1 MAERLSRVE
10 GDYLTSEVFM
20 KIHQKVLFLCS
31 ILLTLPGLS
40 SEALGQG
47 RNARRLT
54 GTWNLDASRSDDVR
68 AAIDRA
74 IINRNTNTDRIRQR
88 LEDRLQPPDRLAIEQ
103 SGRRVT
109 LASSTAPQVSFDAD
123 GRSRSETNANGR
135 AVQTTA
141 TLNGS
146 VLTIRTQGDRASDF
160 QVTFRTVD
168 NGRSLQ
174 VSRRLFNDRLAQP
187 LETLSFYTRVSDVA
201 QFDSDLNAYPNTTP
215 IPRSNRRRNI
225 SEIPADTILTATLNE
240 SLNTRDAKDQ
250 DRFTLTVVSPSQYS
264 GAVIEGY
271 LTRVERSGRV
281 TGSPEI
287 GFEFDSI
294 RLRNGGSYDFSGYI
308 EQVRT
313 PTGDKVKVD
322 NEGSVKEK
330 RGQTERTVVRSGI
343 GAAIGAI
350 IGGITGGGQGA
361 AIGAAVGAGAGA
373 GSVIVQG
380 RDDLQLDN
388 GTEFTIH
395 TSNNTRISSNSF
407 TR

>member
-1 MAERLSRVE
+1 MTKNTRA
-10 GDYLTSEVFM
+10 
-20 KIHQKVLFLCS
+20 LFLFS
-31 ILLTLPGLS
+31 MLLSLPGLHS
-40 SEALGQG
+40 DALGQG
-47 RNARRLT
+47 TNARRLT
-54 GTWNLDASRSDDVR
+54 GTWNLDTSRGDDVR
-68 AAIDRA
+68 DAANRA
-74 IINRNTNTDRIRQR
+74 VTNQGANSERMRQR
-88 LEDRLQPPDRLAIEQ
+88 LENRLQPPDRLSIEQ
-103 SGRRVT
+103 SGRRIT
-109 LASSTAPQVSFDAD
+109 LASSSAPQVAFDAD
-123 GRSRSETNANGR
+123 GRARSETNANGR
-135 AVQTTA
+135 TVQTTA
-141 TLNGS
+141 RLNGS

-160 QVTFRTVD
+160 QVTFQPVD

-174 VSRRLFNDRLAQP
+174 VTRRMYSDRLTQP
-187 LETLSFYTRVSDVA
+187 IETKSFYNRVSDVA
-201 QFDSDLNAYPNTTP
+201 QQDVYSDSAPSTAIRRDNR
-215 IPRSNRRRNI
+215 RSNI
-225 SEIPADTILTATLNE
+225 SDIPADTILTATLNE

-250 DRFTLTVVSPSQYS
+250 DRFTLTVASPSQYS

-294 RLRNGGSYDFSGYI
+294 RLRSGGTYDFSGYI

-330 RGQTERTVVRSGI
+330 SGQTQRTVVRTGI

-380 RDDLQLDN
+380 RDDLQLDS

-395 TSNNTRISSNSF
+395 TSSNTRISSTSF
-407 TR
+407 GR

>member
-1 MAERLSRVE
+1 MTKNTR
-10 GDYLTSEVFM
+10 
-20 KIHQKVLFLCS
+20 VLFLLFS
-31 ILLTLPGLS
+31 ILLSLPGLHS
-40 SEALGQG
+40 NALGQG
-47 RNARRLT
+47 SNARRLT

-68 AAIDRA
+68 AAASRSVA
-74 IINRNTNTDRIRQR
+74 NQGANSERMRQR
-88 LEDRLQPPDRLAIEQ
+88 LENRLQPPDRLSIEQ
-103 SGRRVT
+103 SGRRIT
-109 LASSTAPQVSFDAD
+109 LASSSAPQVAFDAD
-123 GRSRSETNANGR
+123 GRARSETNANGR
-135 AVQTTA
+135 TVQTTA
-141 TLNGS
+141 RLNGS
-146 VLTIRTQGDRASDF
+146 ALTIRTQGDRASDF
-160 QVTFRTVD
+160 QVTFQPVD

-174 VSRRLFNDRLAQP
+174 VTRRMYSDRLTQP
-187 LETLSFYTRVSDVA
+187 IETRSFYTRVSDVA
-201 QFDSDLNAYPNTTP
+201 QLDGYSQSQPNSQPYPNNTTA
-215 IPRSNRRRNI
+215 IGRNNRQRNI
-225 SEIPADTILTATLNE
+225 SDIPADTILTATLNE
-240 SLNTRDAKDQ
+240 SLNTKDAKDQ
-250 DRFTLTVVSPSQYS
+250 DRFTLTVASPSQYS

-294 RLRNGGSYDFSGYI
+294 RLRSGSTYDFSGYI

-330 RGQTERTVVRSGI
+330 SGQTERTVVRTGI

-380 RDDLQLDN
+380 RDDLQLDR

-395 TSNNTRISSNSF
+395 TSSNTRISSNSF
-407 TR
+407 GRSSE

>member
-1 MAERLSRVE
+1 MTNQGANSER
-10 GDYLTSEVFM
+10 M
-20 KIHQKVLFLCS
+20 
-31 ILLTLPGLS
+31 
-40 SEALGQG
+40 
-47 RNARRLT
+47 
-54 GTWNLDASRSDDVR
+54 
-68 AAIDRA
+68 
-74 IINRNTNTDRIRQR
+74 RQR
-88 LEDRLQPPDRLAIEQ
+88 LENRLQPPDRLSIEQ
-103 SGRRVT
+103 SGRRIT
-109 LASSTAPQVSFDAD
+109 LASSSAPQVAFDAD
-123 GRSRSETNANGR
+123 GRARSETNANGR
-135 AVQTTA
+135 TVQTTA
-141 TLNGS
+141 RLNGS

-160 QVTFRTVD
+160 QVTFQPVD

-174 VSRRLFNDRLAQP
+174 VTRRMYSDRLTQP
-187 LETLSFYTRVSDVA
+187 IETRSFYNRVSDVA
-201 QFDSDLNAYPNTTP
+201 QLDGYSQSQPNSQPYPNNTTA
-215 IPRSNRRRNI
+215 IRRDNRQRNI
-225 SEIPADTILTATLNE
+225 SDIPADTILTATLNE

-250 DRFTLTVVSPSQYS
+250 DRFTLTVASPSQYS

-294 RLRNGGSYDFSGYI
+294 RLRSGGTYDFSGYI

-330 RGQTERTVVRSGI
+330 SGQTQRTVVRTGI

-380 RDDLQLDN
+380 RDDLQLDS

-395 TSNNTRISSNSF
+395 TSSNTRISSNSF
-407 TR
+407 GR

>member
-1 MAERLSRVE
+1 MFRHRS
-10 GDYLTSEVFM
+10 
-20 KIHQKVLFLCS
+20 VLFLLS
-31 ILLTLPGLS
+31 LLLSFPS
-40 SEALGQG
+40 SEFEVHGQG

-54 GTWNLDASRSDDVR
+54 GTWSLDASRSDNVR
-68 AAIDRA
+68 EATDRA
-74 IINRNTNTDRIRQR
+74 VDNQSGNRERIRQR
-88 LEDRLQPPDRLAIEQ
+88 LENRLQPPDRMAIDL

-109 LASSTAPQVSFDAD
+109 LVSSTAPQVSFDAD
-123 GRSRSETNANGR
+123 GRARSETNANGR
-135 AVQTTA
+135 TVQITA
-141 TLNGS
+141 SLSGS
-146 VLTIRTQGDRASDF
+146 ALTIRTQGDRASDF
-160 QVTFRTVD
+160 QVTFQPVD

-174 VSRRLFNDRLAQP
+174 VTRRMYRDTLTQP
-187 LETLSFYTRVSDVA
+187 IETRSFYTRVSDVA
-201 QFDSDLNAYPNTTP
+201 QLDIYSQSYSNSEPYPNSTTG
-215 IPRSNRRRNI
+215 ISRDNRRRDA
-225 SEIPADTILTATLNE
+225 SDIPADTILTATLNE
-240 SLNTRDAKDQ
+240 SLNTKDAKDQ
-250 DRFTLTVVSPSQYS
+250 DRFTLTVTSPSQYS

-271 LTRVERSGRV
+271 LIRVERSGRV

-294 RLRNGGSYDFSGYI
+294 RLNNSRTYAFSGYI

-313 PTGDKVKVD
+313 PNGDKVKVD

-330 RGQTERTVVRSGI
+330 SGQTERTVVRSGI

-380 RDDLQLDN
+380 RDDLELDS

-395 TSNNTRISSNSF
+395 TTSNTRISSSRF

>member
-1 MAERLSRVE
+1 
-10 GDYLTSEVFM
+10 M
-20 KIHQKVLFLCS
+20 KIYQRVLFVCL
-31 ILLTLPGLS
+31 ILLAPGFY
-40 SEALGQG
+40 SEALGQR
-47 RNARRLT
+47 RNARQLT
-54 GTWNLDASRSDDVR
+54 GTWGLDTSRSDDVR

-74 IINRNTNTDRIRQR
+74 MTNQNANPERFRQR
-88 LEDRLQPPDRLAIEQ
+88 LENRLQPPERLAIEQ

-109 LASSTAPQVSFDAD
+109 LASSTAQQVSFDAD
-123 GRSRSETNANGR
+123 SRARSETNANGR
-135 AVQTTA
+135 TVQTTSS
-141 TLNGS
+141 LNGS
-146 VLTIRTQGDRASDF
+146 ILTIRTQGDRASDF
-160 QVTFRTVD
+160 QVTFRPVD

-174 VSRRLFNDRLAQP
+174 VTRKFYSERLTQP
-187 LETLSFYTRVSDVA
+187 IETLSFYTRTSDVA
-201 QFDSDLNAYPNTTP
+201 QFDIGSNAAYPDTTP
-215 IPRSNRRRNI
+215 IRSRDNRRRNI
-225 SEIPADTILTATLNE
+225 SDIPADTILTATLNG
-240 SLNTRDAKDQ
+240 SLNTKEAKDG
-250 DRFTLTVVSPSQYS
+250 DRFTLNVVSPQQYS

-287 GFEFDSI
+287 GFEFDTI
-294 RLRNGGSYDFSGYI
+294 RLRNSGTYDFSGYI

-330 RGQTERTVVRSGI
+330 SGQTQRTVVRSGI

-350 IGGITGGGQGA
+350 IGGITGGGEGA

-380 RDDLQLDN
+380 RDDLQLDS

-395 TSNNTRISSNSF
+395 TSNNTRISSSSF
-407 TR
+407 AR

>member
-1 MAERLSRVE
+1 
-10 GDYLTSEVFM
+10 
-20 KIHQKVLFLCS
+20 
-31 ILLTLPGLS
+31 
-40 SEALGQG
+40 
-47 RNARRLT
+47 
-54 GTWNLDASRSDDVR
+54 
-68 AAIDRA
+68 
-74 IINRNTNTDRIRQR
+74 
-88 LEDRLQPPDRLAIEQ
+88 
-103 SGRRVT
+103 
-109 LASSTAPQVSFDAD
+109 FD
-123 GRSRSETNANGR
+123 G
-135 AVQTTA
+135 
-141 TLNGS
+141 
-146 VLTIRTQGDRASDF
+146 
-160 QVTFRTVD
+160 
-168 NGRSLQ
+168 
-174 VSRRLFNDRLAQP
+174 
-187 LETLSFYTRVSDVA
+187 
-201 QFDSDLNAYPNTTP
+201 DLNAYPNTTTP
-215 IPRSNRRRNI
+215 TRGSNRRSSI

-240 SLNTRDAKDQ
+240 SLNTREAKDG
-250 DRFTLTVVSPSQYS
+250 DRFTLTVVSPLQYD

-287 GFEFDSI
+287 GFEFDTI
-294 RLRNGGSYDFSGYI
+294 RLRNNGTYDFSGYI

-330 RGQTERTVVRSGI
+330 RGQTERTVLRSGI

-350 IGGITGGGQGA
+350 IGGITGGGEGA

-395 TSNNTRISSNSF
+395 TSNNTRISSSGF

>member
-1 MAERLSRVE
+1 MTKNTRA
-10 GDYLTSEVFM
+10 
-20 KIHQKVLFLCS
+20 LFLFS
-31 ILLTLPGLS
+31 ILLSLPGLHS
-40 SEALGQG
+40 DALGQG
-47 RNARRLT
+47 TNARRLT
-54 GTWNLDASRSDDVR
+54 GTWNLDASRGDDVR
-68 AAIDRA
+68 NAANRA
-74 IINRNTNTDRIRQR
+74 VTNQGANSERMRQR
-88 LEDRLQPPDRLAIEQ
+88 LENRLQPPDRLSIQQ
-103 SGRRVT
+103 SGRRIT
-109 LASSTAPQVSFDAD
+109 LASSTAPQVAFDAD
-123 GRSRSETNANGR
+123 GRARSETSANGR
-135 AVQTTA
+135 TVQTTA
-141 TLNGS
+141 RLNGS

-160 QVTFRTVD
+160 QVIFQPVD

-174 VSRRLFNDRLAQP
+174 VTRRMDSDRLTQP
-187 LETLSFYTRVSDVA
+187 IETKSFYTRVSDVA
-201 QFDSDLNAYPNTTP
+201 QLDIYSDSAPNTA
-215 IPRSNRRRNI
+215 IRRDNRRSNI
-225 SEIPADTILTATLNE
+225 SDIPADTILTATLNE
-240 SLNTRDAKDQ
+240 SLNTRDAKDG
-250 DRFTLTVVSPSQYS
+250 DRFTLTVGSPSQYS

-294 RLRNGGSYDFSGYI
+294 RLRSGGTYDFSGYI

-330 RGQTERTVVRSGI
+330 SGQTQRTVVRTGI

-373 GSVIVQG
+373 GSVIIQG
-380 RDDLQLDN
+380 RDDLQLDS

-395 TSNNTRISSNSF
+395 TSSNTRISSNSF
-407 TR
+407 GR

>member
-1 MAERLSRVE
+1 MIKNMRF
-10 GDYLTSEVFM
+10 T
-20 KIHQKVLFLCS
+20 FLLS
-31 ILLTLPGLS
+31 ILLTLAGLHS
-40 SEALGQG
+40 DALGQG

-54 GTWNLDASRSDDVR
+54 GTWNLDTSRSDDVR
-68 AAIDRA
+68 DAADRA
-74 IINRNTNTDRIRQR
+74 VTNRGMNSDRIRQR
-88 LEDRLQPPDRLAIEQ
+88 LENRLQPPDRLAIEQ
-103 SGRRVT
+103 SGRSVT
-109 LASSTAPQVSFDAD
+109 LASSTAPQVTFDAD
-123 GRSRSETNANGR
+123 GRTRTETNANGR
-135 AVQTTA
+135 TVQTTA
-141 TLNGS
+141 SLNGS
-146 VLTIRTQGDRASDF
+146 VLTIRTQGDRANDF
-160 QVTFRTVD
+160 QVTFQPID
-168 NGRSLQ
+168 NGRGLQ
-174 VSRRLFNDRLAQP
+174 VTRRMYSERLTQP
-187 LETLSFYTRVSDVA
+187 IETRSFYTRVSDVA
-201 QFDSDLNAYPNTTP
+201 QLDGYSDSYPNTTP
-215 IPRSNRRRNI
+215 AVTNRRDNRSGDI
-225 SEIPADTILTATLNE
+225 SDIPADTILTATLNE

-250 DRFTLTVVSPSQYS
+250 DRFTLTVASPSQYS

-281 TGSPEI
+281 TGSPEL

-294 RLRNGGSYDFSGYI
+294 RLRNGGTYDFSGYI

-330 RGQTERTVVRSGI
+330 SGQTERTVVRSGI

-380 RDDLQLDN
+380 RDDLQLDS

-395 TSNNTRISSNSF
+395 TSNSTRISSNSF

>member
-1 MAERLSRVE
+1 MIKNARV
-10 GDYLTSEVFM
+10 L
-20 KIHQKVLFLCS
+20 LLLS
-31 ILLTLPGLS
+31 ILVSLPGLQS
-40 SEALGQG
+40 NAFGQS
-47 RNARRLT
+47 RTARRLT
-54 GTWNLDASRSDDVR
+54 GTWNLDTSRGDDVR
-68 AAIDRA
+68 NAADRA
-74 IINRNTNTDRIRQR
+74 VTDRGANSERIRQR
-88 LEDRLQPPDRLAIEQ
+88 LENRLTPPDRLSIAQ
-103 SGRRVT
+103 SGRSVT
-109 LASSTAPQVSFDAD
+109 LASSSAPQVTFDAD
-123 GRSRSETNANGR
+123 GRARTETNPNGR
-135 AVQTTA
+135 TVQTTA
-141 TLNGS
+141 SLNGS

-160 QVTFRTVD
+160 QVTFQPID

-174 VSRRLFNDRLAQP
+174 VTRRMYSDRLTQP
-187 LETLSFYTRVSDVA
+187 IETRSFYTRVSDVA
-201 QFDSDLNAYPNTTP
+201 QLDGYSNPYPNTTP
-215 IPRSNRRRNI
+215 APINRDNRGRNI
-225 SEIPADTILTATLNE
+225 SDIPADTILTATLNE
-240 SLNTRDAKDQ
+240 SLNTKDAKDQ
-250 DRFTLTVVSPSQYS
+250 DRFTLTVVSPSQYG

-294 RLRNGGSYDFSGYI
+294 RLRNGGTSDFSGYI

-313 PTGDKVKVD
+313 PKGDKVKVD

-330 RGQTERTVVRSGI
+330 SGQTERTVVRSGI

-380 RDDLQLDN
+380 RDDLDLPN

-395 TSNNTRISSNSF
+395 TSNNARISSNSL

>member
-1 MAERLSRVE
+1 
-10 GDYLTSEVFM
+10 M
-20 KIHQKVLFLCS
+20 KIHQRVLFLCS
-31 ILLTLPGLS
+31 ILLTLLGLY

-47 RNARRLT
+47 PNARRLT
-54 GTWNLDASRSDDVR
+54 GTWNLDTTRSDNVR

-74 IINRNTNTDRIRQR
+74 IINRNTNSDQIRQR
-88 LEDRLQPPDRLAIEQ
+88 LENRLQPPDRLAIEQ

-109 LASSTAPQVSFDAD
+109 VASSTAPQVSFDAD

-135 AVQTTA
+135 TIQTTA
-141 TLNGS
+141 TLNSS

-160 QVTFRTVD
+160 QVTFRPVD

-174 VSRRLFNDRLAQP
+174 VSRRIFNDRLTQP

-201 QFDSDLNAYPNTTP
+201 QFDGDLNAYPNTTP
-215 IPRSNRRRNI
+215 IRRNNRRSNI
-225 SEIPADTILTATLNE
+225 SDIPADTILTATLNE
-240 SLNTRDAKDQ
+240 SLNTRDAKDS
-250 DRFTLTVVSPSQYS
+250 DRFTLTVASPSQYS

-294 RLRNGGSYDFSGYI
+294 RLRDSGTYDFSGYI

-330 RGQTERTVVRSGI
+330 SGQTERTVVRGGI

-350 IGGITGGGQGA
+350 IGGITGGGKGA

-395 TSNNTRISSNSF
+395 TTNDTRISSSSF
-407 TR
+407 RR

>member
-1 MAERLSRVE
+1 
-10 GDYLTSEVFM
+10 M
-20 KIHQKVLFLCS
+20 KIRHRVLFLCA
-31 ILLTLPGLS
+31 ILLTLPGLN
-40 SEALGQG
+40 SEAYGQG
-47 RNARRLT
+47 RNRQLT

-68 AAIDRA
+68 GAIDRA
-74 IINRNTNTDRIRQR
+74 NINRNTNTDRIRQR
-88 LEDRLQPPDRLAIEQ
+88 LEDRLQPPDRLSIQQ

-123 GRSRSETNANGR
+123 GRARSETNANGR
-135 AVQTTA
+135 TIQTTA
-141 TLNGS
+141 SLSGS
-146 VLTIRTQGDRASDF
+146 VLTIRTQGDRANDF
-160 QVTFRTVD
+160 QVTFRPVD
-168 NGRSLQ
+168 NARSLQ
-174 VSRRLFNDRLAQP
+174 VTRRIYNDRLTQP
-187 LETLSFYTRVSDVA
+187 LETLSFYNRVSDVA
-201 QFDSDLNAYPNTTP
+201 EFGGYSNTYPNTTTAT
-215 IPRSNRRRNI
+215 RSDSRRRNNV
-225 SEIPADTILTATLNE
+225 SNIPADTILTASLNE
-240 SLNTRDAKDQ
+240 SLNTKDAKDG
-250 DRFTLTVVSPSQYS
+250 DRFTLTVVSPAEYS
-264 GAVIEGY
+264 SAVIEGY

-287 GFEFDSI
+287 GFEFDTI
-294 RLRNGGSYDFSGYI
+294 RLRNSGTYDFSGYI

-313 PTGDKVKVD
+313 PTGNKVKED

-350 IGGITGGGQGA
+350 IGGITGGGEGA

-395 TSNNTRISSNSF
+395 TTNTTRISSNTL

>member
-1 MAERLSRVE
+1 
-10 GDYLTSEVFM
+10 M
-20 KIHQKVLFLCS
+20 KIYQRMLILSS
-31 ILLTLPGLS
+31 ILLTVPGLY
-40 SEALGQG
+40 SEVLGQG

-54 GTWNLDASRSDDVR
+54 GTWNLDTARSDNVR

-74 IINRNTNTDRIRQR
+74 IINRNTNVDQIRQR
-88 LEDRLQPPDRLAIEQ
+88 LENRLQPPDRLAIEQ
-103 SGRRVT
+103 SGQRVT
-109 LASSTAPQVSFDAD
+109 LASSTAQQVSFDAD

-135 AVQTTA
+135 TVQTTA
-141 TLNGS
+141 QLNGS
-146 VLTIRTQGDRASDF
+146 ALTIRTQGDRASDY
-160 QVTFRTVD
+160 QVTFRPVD

-174 VSRRLFNDRLAQP
+174 VTRRIYNDRLTQP
-187 LETLSFYTRVSDVA
+187 LETLSFYTRASEVA
-201 QFDSDLNAYPNTTP
+201 QLDLGPNVYPNTTP
-215 IPRSNRRRNI
+215 VPRNNRQRNL
-225 SEIPADTILTATLNE
+225 SDMPADTILTATLNE
-240 SLNTRDAKDQ
+240 SLDTKQAKDGN
-250 DRFTLTVVSPSQYS
+250 RFTLTVVSPSQYS

-287 GFEFDSI
+287 GFEFESI
-294 RLRNGGSYDFSGYI
+294 RLRNSGTYDFSGYI

-313 PTGDKVKVD
+313 PTGDKVEVD

-330 RGQTERTVVRSGI
+330 NGQTERTVVRSGI

-350 IGGITGGGQGA
+350 IGGITGGGEGA

-395 TSNNTRISSNSF
+395 TTNNTRISSSSF

>member
-10 GDYLTSEVFM
+10 GEYLTSEVFM
-20 KIHQKVLFLCS
+20 KIHHRVLFLCS

-40 SEALGQG
+40 SEVLGQR
-47 RNARRLT
+47 RNASRLT
-54 GTWNLDASRSDDVR
+54 GTWSLDASRSDDVR

-74 IINRNTNTDRIRQR
+74 IINRNTNSDQIRQR
-88 LEDRLQPPDRLAIEQ
+88 LENRLQPPDRLAIEQ

-109 LASSTAPQVSFDAD
+109 VGSSMAPQVSFDAD
-123 GRSRSETNANGR
+123 GRSRSEMNANGR
-135 AVQTTA
+135 TIQTTA
-141 TLNGS
+141 NLNGS
-146 VLTIRTQGDRASDF
+146 VLMIRTQGDRGSDF
-160 QVTFRTVD
+160 QVTFRPVD

-174 VSRRLFNDRLAQP
+174 VSRRILNDRLTQP
-187 LETLSFYTRVSDVA
+187 LETLSFYNRVSDVA
-201 QFDSDLNAYPNTTP
+201 QFDGDLNTYPNTTP
-215 IPRSNRRRNI
+215 IRRSDRRGNI

-240 SLNTRDAKDQ
+240 SLNTRDAKDR
-250 DRFTLTVVSPSQYS
+250 DRFTLTVASPSQYS

-294 RLRNGGSYDFSGYI
+294 RLRNSGTYDFSGYI

-322 NEGSVKEK
+322 SEGSVKEK
-330 RGQTERTVVRSGI
+330 SGQTERTAVRSGI

-350 IGGITGGGQGA
+350 IGGITGGGKGA
-361 AIGAAVGAGAGA
+361 GIGAAVGAGAGA

-395 TSNNTRISSNSF
+395 TTNDTRISS
-407 TR
+407 R

>member
-1 MAERLSRVE
+1 MTKNTRA
-10 GDYLTSEVFM
+10 
-20 KIHQKVLFLCS
+20 LFLFS
-31 ILLTLPGLS
+31 ILLSLPGLHS
-40 SEALGQG
+40 DALGQG
-47 RNARRLT
+47 TNARRLT
-54 GTWNLDASRSDDVR
+54 GTWNLDTSRGDDVR
-68 AAIDRA
+68 DAANRA
-74 IINRNTNTDRIRQR
+74 VTNQGANSERMRQR
-88 LEDRLQPPDRLAIEQ
+88 LENRLQPPDRLSIEQ
-103 SGRRVT
+103 SGRRIT
-109 LASSTAPQVSFDAD
+109 LASSSAPQVAFDAD
-123 GRSRSETNANGR
+123 GRARSETNANGR
-135 AVQTTA
+135 TVQTTA
-141 TLNGS
+141 RLNGS

-160 QVTFRTVD
+160 QVTFQPVD

-174 VSRRLFNDRLAQP
+174 VTRRMYSDRLTQP
-187 LETLSFYTRVSDVA
+187 IQTRSFYTRVSDVA
-201 QFDSDLNAYPNTTP
+201 QLDGYSDSAPSTAIRRDNR
-215 IPRSNRRRNI
+215 RSNI
-225 SEIPADTILTATLNE
+225 SDIPADTILTATLNE
-240 SLNTRDAKDQ
+240 SLNTKDAKDQ
-250 DRFTLTVVSPSQYS
+250 DRFTLTVASPSQYR

-294 RLRNGGSYDFSGYI
+294 RLRSGGTYDFSGYI

-330 RGQTERTVVRSGI
+330 SGQTQRTVVRTGI

-380 RDDLQLDN
+380 RDDLQLDS

-395 TSNNTRISSNSF
+395 TSSNTRISSTSF
-407 TR
+407 GR

>member
-1 MAERLSRVE
+1 MIKNRR
-10 GDYLTSEVFM
+10 
-20 KIHQKVLFLCS
+20 VLFLFS
-31 ILLTLPGLS
+31 ILLSLPGS
-40 SEALGQG
+40 YSDALGQS
-47 RNARRLT
+47 RTARRLT
-54 GTWNLDASRSDDVR
+54 GTWNLDTSRGDDVR
-68 AAIDRA
+68 SATDRA
-74 IINRNTNTDRIRQR
+74 VAERGANSERIRQR
-88 LEDRLQPPDRLAIEQ
+88 LENRLQPPDRLSIEQ
-103 SGRRVT
+103 SGRSVT
-109 LASSTAPQVSFDAD
+109 LASSTAPQVTFDAD
-123 GRSRSETNANGR
+123 GRARPETNPNGR
-135 AVQTTA
+135 TVQTTA
-141 TLNGS
+141 SLNGS
-146 VLTIRTQGDRASDF
+146 VLTIRTQGDRSSDF
-160 QVTFRTVD
+160 QVTFQPID

-174 VSRRLFNDRLAQP
+174 VTRRMYSDRLTQP
-187 LETLSFYTRVSDVA
+187 IETRSFYTRVSDVA
-201 QFDSDLNAYPNTTP
+201 QLDGYSNPPSNTTP
-215 IPRSNRRRNI
+215 APIDRRDNRRRSI
-225 SEIPADTILTATLNE
+225 SDIPADTILTTTLNE

-250 DRFTLTVVSPSQYS
+250 DRFTLTVASPSQYS

-294 RLRNGGSYDFSGYI
+294 RLRNGSTYDFSGYI

-313 PTGDKVKVD
+313 PNGDKVKVD

-330 RGQTERTVVRSGI
+330 SGQTQRTVVRSGI

-395 TSNNTRISSNSF
+395 TSANTRISSSGF

>member
-1 MAERLSRVE
+1 MSKNTRA
-10 GDYLTSEVFM
+10 
-20 KIHQKVLFLCS
+20 LFLLS
-31 ILLTLPGLS
+31 ILLSLPGLQS
-40 SEALGQG
+40 DALGQ
-47 RNARRLT
+47 RTNARRLT

-68 AAIDRA
+68 NAANRA
-74 IINRNTNTDRIRQR
+74 VMTSQVANPERMRQR
-88 LEDRLQPPDRLAIEQ
+88 LENRLQPPDRMAIDL

-109 LASSTAPQVSFDAD
+109 LVSSNAPQVSFDAD
-123 GRSRSETNANGR
+123 GRARSETNANGR
-135 AVQTTA
+135 TVQTTA
-141 TLNGS
+141 SLSGS
-146 VLTIRTQGDRASDF
+146 ALTIRTQGDRASDF
-160 QVTFRTVD
+160 QVTFQPVD

-174 VSRRLFNDRLAQP
+174 VTRRMYSQRLTQP
-187 LETLSFYTRVSDVA
+187 IETKSFYTRVSDVA
-201 QFDSDLNAYPNTTP
+201 QLDVYSDSASSTTT
-215 IPRSNRRRNI
+215 RNDAPGSHI
-225 SEIPADTILTATLNE
+225 SDIPADTIVTATLNE
-240 SLNTRDAKDQ
+240 SLSTKDAKDQ
-250 DRFTLTVVSPSQYS
+250 DRFTLTVTSPSQYS

-271 LTRVERSGRV
+271 LIRVERSGRV

-294 RLRNGGSYDFSGYI
+294 RLNNSRTYDFAGYI

-313 PTGDKVKVD
+313 PNGDKVKVD

-330 RGQTERTVVRSGI
+330 SGQTERTVVRSGI

-380 RDDLQLDN
+380 RDDLELDS

-395 TSNNTRISSNSF
+395 TTSNIRISSSRF

>member
-1 MAERLSRVE
+1 MN
-10 GDYLTSEVFM
+10 
-20 KIHQKVLFLCS
+20 IHYRVLFLCS

-47 RNARRLT
+47 RNRQLT
-54 GTWNLDASRSDDVR
+54 GTWNLDTSRSDDVR

-74 IINRNTNTDRIRQR
+74 AINRNTNADRIRQR
-88 LEDRLQPPDRLAIEQ
+88 LEDRLQPPSSLSIEQ
-103 SGRRVT
+103 SGRRIS

-123 GRSRSETNANGR
+123 GRARSETNANGR
-135 AVQTTA
+135 TIQTTA
-141 TLNGS
+141 SLNGS

-160 QVTFRTVD
+160 QVTFRPVD

-174 VSRRLFNDRLAQP
+174 VTRRLYNDRLTQP
-187 LETLSFYTRVSDVA
+187 LETLSFYTRTSDVA
-201 QFDSDLNAYPNTTP
+201 RWDGNSNVYPDATTVA
-215 IPRSNRRRNI
+215 RRDNRRRNNVAN
-225 SEIPADTILTATLNE
+225 IPSDTILTATLNE
-240 SLNTRDAKDQ
+240 SLNTKVAKDG
-250 DRFTLTVVSPSQYS
+250 DRFTLTVASPAEYS

-287 GFEFDSI
+287 GFEFDTI
-294 RLRNGGSYDFSGYI
+294 RLRNSGTYDFSGYI

-313 PTGDKVKVD
+313 PTGNKVKVD

-330 RGQTERTVVRSGI
+330 SGQTERTVVRSGI

-350 IGGITGGGQGA
+350 IGGITGGGEGA

-395 TSNNTRISSNSF
+395 TSNNTRISSAEFS
-407 TR
+407 R

>member
-1 MAERLSRVE
+1 MSKNMR
-10 GDYLTSEVFM
+10 M
-20 KIHQKVLFLCS
+20 LFLLS
-31 ILLTLPGLS
+31 ILLSLPGVHS
-40 SEALGQG
+40 DALGQG

-54 GTWNLDASRSDDVR
+54 GTWNLDTSRGDNVRDAADRAVTDR
-68 AAIDRA
+68 AANSERM
-74 IINRNTNTDRIRQR
+74 RQR
-88 LEDRLQPPDRLAIEQ
+88 LENRLHPPDRLSIEQ

-109 LASSTAPQVSFDAD
+109 LASSTAPQVTFDAD
-123 GRSRSETNANGR
+123 GRARTETNANGR
-135 AVQTTA
+135 TVQTTA
-141 TLNGS
+141 RLNGS

-160 QVTFRTVD
+160 QVTFQPVD

-174 VSRRLFNDRLAQP
+174 VTRRMDSDRLTQP
-187 LETLSFYTRVSDVA
+187 IETRSFYTRVSDVA
-201 QFDSDLNAYPNTTP
+201 QLDAYSEPYPNSESYPNNPTAV
-215 IPRSNRRRNI
+215 RRDNRRRNV
-225 SEIPADTILTATLNE
+225 SDIPADTILTATLNE

-250 DRFTLTVVSPSQYS
+250 DRFTLTVNSPSQYS

-281 TGSPEI
+281 TGSPEL
-287 GFEFDSI
+287 GFEFENI
-294 RLRNGGSYDFSGYI
+294 RLRNGGTTDFSGYI

-330 RGQTERTVVRSGI
+330 SGQTERTVVRGGI

-373 GSVIVQG
+373 GSVILQG

-395 TSNNTRISSNSF
+395 TSNNTRSSSSSSG
-407 TR
+407 R

>member
-1 MAERLSRVE
+1 
-10 GDYLTSEVFM
+10 M
-20 KIHQKVLFLCS
+20 KIYQRVLSC
-31 ILLTLPGLS
+31 LLLFTLPGLHS
-40 SEALGQG
+40 QALGQG
-47 RNARRLT
+47 RNSGRLT

-74 IINRNTNTDRIRQR
+74 AINQNANSDRVRER
-88 LEDRLQPPDRLAIEQ
+88 LENRLQPPDQLAIEQ
-103 SGRRVT
+103 SGRRIT
-109 LASSTAPQVSFDAD
+109 MSSSTAPQVTFDAD
-123 GRSRSETNANGR
+123 GRARPETNANGR
-135 AVQTTA
+135 TIQTTA
-141 TLNGS
+141 SLSGS
-146 VLTIRTQGDRASDF
+146 TLTIRTQGDRASDF
-160 QVTFRTVD
+160 QVTFRPVD
-168 NGRSLQ
+168 NGRGLQ
-174 VSRRLFNDRLAQP
+174 VTRRFFNDRINQP
-187 LETLSFYTRVSDVA
+187 IQTQSFYARTSDVA
-201 QFDSDLNAYPNTTP
+201 RLDGYSNPNSSTNSVN
-215 IPRSNRRRNI
+215 RRDNRRRGNLTD
-225 SEIPADTILTATLNE
+225 IPADTILTATLNE
-240 SLNTRDAKDQ
+240 PLNTRDAKDG
-250 DRFTLTVVSPSQYS
+250 DRFTLTVASPSQYS

-281 TGSPEI
+281 TGTPEI
-287 GFEFDSI
+287 GFEFDTI
-294 RLRNGGSYDFSGYI
+294 RLRNSGTYDFSGYI

-330 RGQTERTVVRSGI
+330 SGQTEHTVVRSGI

-350 IGGITGGGQGA
+350 IGGIAGGGKGA

-395 TSNNTRISSNSF
+395 TTNNTRISSNTF